1 MSDAQADPQ
10 TDNLLKDM
18 QPSTKAFRLLAL
30 SANLGLLAW
39 VAIWQ
44 IFLSPHPHINSTTLA
59 IAWCIP
65 LLLPLPGILA
75 GKPYTHA
82 WANFVLMLYF
92 LHALT
97 LLYLDGGERWLAL
110 VELLLTSTAFVG
122 NILYARSRGKELG
135 LKLKR
140 LSEVEKQEKSKF
152 E

>member
-1 MSDAQADPQ
+1 MSDAQPDR
-10 TDNLLKDM
+10 LLQDM
-18 QPSTKAFRLLAL
+18 QPTTKAYRLLAL
-30 SANLGLLAW
+30 GANLGLLAW

-44 IFLSPHPHINSTTLA
+44 IYLSPHPHISSTTLA

-97 LLYLDGGERWLAL
+97 IIYVDGGERMLAV
-110 VELLLTSTAFVG
+110 VELLLTSAAFAG
-122 NILYARSRGKELG
+122 NILYARTRGKELG
-135 LKLKR
+135 MKLTR
-140 LSEVEKQEKSKF
+140 LSEVEKKERARFEK
-152 E
+152 